1 MAVKT
6 FTQGEKLTA
15 ADTNTYLNNGGL
27 VLITGGSKSGAN
39 SYTFDDVFTST
50 YQNYRIVVDQL
61 NLASGGRAIRLQF
74 RTSGSTNSVANYN
87 YGYTGFRADGTTY
100 NTSLQNQSFAEVGVY
115 IDTASFELG
124 SFISD
129 IFNPQL
135 AKRTRALSSGQGF
148 ESASGWRNGGFE
160 FYGTTQFDGFLLG
173 LSSTGNF
180 SFTYTIYGYRN
191 V

>member
-6 FTQGEKLTA
+6 FTSGEVLTA
-15 ADTNTYLNNGGL
+15 ADTNTYLANSGL
-27 VLITGGSKSGAN
+27 VYITGGTKSGAN
-39 SYTFDDVFTST
+39 SYAFDNVFTSE

-61 NLASGGRAIRLQF
+61 SLATGGRAIRLQF
-74 RTSGSTNSVANYN
+74 RTSGATNSVANYN
-87 YGYTGFRADGTTY
+87 YGYTGYRANGTTY
-100 NTSLQNQSFAEVGVY
+100 NTAGQNLTFCEVGVY
-115 IDTASFELG
+115 IDTGSTELG

-148 ESASGWRNGGFE
+148 EGAAGWRNGGFE

-180 SFTYTIYGYRN
+180 SFTYTIYGWRN